1 MCVKVPNAQRSYS
14 QALFIHQL
22 WYTLNKA
29 HMIMHAAILI
39 FKALVLMLCCVI
51 ESSSLFPF
59 FTLFL
64 YSIWT
69 SQEKNILEHAFF
81 ICILIL
87 ILGVTIP
94 LSWVVLSALVCVTAA
109 VSVVIT
115 TKMVKQHR
123 NKGRAVLA
131 IFMGTVLV
139 YLWHPETL
147 KAQWM
152 GLGIYAGCLF
162 ISAVWLD
169 MQIRKQ
175 KTHNW
180 LSFNQ

>member
-1 MCVKVPNAQRSYS
+1 
-14 QALFIHQL
+14 
-22 WYTLNKA
+22 
-29 HMIMHAAILI
+29 MIMHAAILI

-87 ILGVTIP
+87 ILGVAIP